1 MAQGFGNGDG
11 TPVDPITGL
20 YRLGAN
26 GPSLT
31 AAIAAA
37 GATGRRVALLH
48 IDVDMFRL
56 INVNM
61 GEDVGDQALAAIAQ
75 RLRTGM
81 PAGSWLWRLSSDE
94 FLAGIGYLPG
104 ELDGPALAERLHE
117 AFQAPLVIPP
127 YTVPVRLFTG
137 IAIYPDHASDAAVLL
152 ARADEARR
160 RTKEAGVAGIG
171 IYAAQ
176 APLLR
181 PAHADAHR
189 IVEAMDKGEFGLF
202 YQPRVVA
209 SDGSIAG
216 FSALLR
222 WDSPGHGVLQPHS
235 FLDTVERVGL
245 TTHLA
250 WWVVRQ
256 AAAQIAQWRERGL
269 EHLGLAV
276 HVPDALLQQNDCVD
290 RVGALL
296 HELDLDGRGLE
307 FEISE
312 SALTLDARRV
322 LQSLEGLHKLG
333 IRLTIQDFGV
343 SGIGLNALLHYPI
356 DNIKIDRSFIHTV
369 ASNPRSAAIVR
380 GIIALGHQLG
390 MKVIA
395 KGVGNE
401 AELAFLRNSQCDLLQ
416 GYVLSPPLPPA
427 ALDDVI
433 LERYLLPD
441 AFATPRSE
449 RILLLLDDEENVLR
463 SLARLFRRDGYRIL
477 TASTVREAF
486 DLLASHRPQVI
497 VSDQRMADM
506 PGTEFLS
513 RVRDLYPDT
522 VRLVLSGYTD
532 LATITDAINR
542 GAIYRFLVKPWND
555 DELRGHINDAFVD
568 YERLQLARGA
578 EPA

>member
-1 MAQGFGNGDG
+1 MPQGYGYGSG
-11 TPVDPITGL
+11 TPVDPVTGL
-20 YRLGAN
+20 FRLGAN

-37 GATGRRVALLH
+37 GATGRRIALLH

-75 RLRTGM
+75 RLRAAM
-81 PAGSWLWRLSSDE
+81 PAESWLWRLSSDE

-104 ELDGPALAERLHE
+104 ELDGAGLAERLHE
-117 AFQAPLVIPP
+117 AFQAPLSLPP
-127 YTVPVRLFTG
+127 YTFPVRLFTG
-137 IAIYPDHASDAAVLL
+137 IAIYPDHASDAASLL

-160 RTKEAGVAGIG
+160 HTKESGLAGIG
-171 IYAAQ
+171 MYAR
-176 APLLR
+176 PVPRER
-181 PAHADAHR
+181 PADADANR
-189 IVEAMDKGEFGLF
+189 IVEALDNGEFRLY
-202 YQPRVVA
+202 YQPRVAA
-209 SDGSIAG
+209 SDGSISG

-222 WDSPGHGVLQPHS
+222 WHSPTHGVLQPHA

-245 TTHLA
+245 TTHLG
-250 WWVVRQ
+250 WWVVGE
-256 AAAQIAQWRERGL
+256 AARQIASWRERGL
-269 EHLGLAV
+269 EYLDLAI
-276 HVPDALLQQNDCVD
+276 HVPDGLLQQADCVD
-290 RVGALL
+290 RIGELL
-296 HELDLDGRGLE
+296 HQHGLDGQRLE
-307 FEISE
+307 LEISE
-312 SALTLDARRV
+312 NALTLDARRV

-333 IRLTIQDFGV
+333 ITLTIQDFGV
-343 SGIGLNALLHYPI
+343 SGVGLNALSHYPI
-356 DNIKIDRSFIHTV
+356 DHIKIDRSFIHSV

-395 KGVGNE
+395 KGVGSE
-401 AELAFLRNSQCDLLQ
+401 AELAFLRSSQCDLLQ
-416 GYVLSPPLPPA
+416 GYVLCPPQPVE
-427 ALDDVI
+427 ALDELI
-433 LERYLLPD
+433 RKRFLLQD
-441 AFATPRSE
+441 AFATPQSE
-449 RILLLLDDEENVLR
+449 RTLLLLDDEENVLR

-477 TASTVREAF
+477 TANTVREAF

-532 LATITDAINR
+532 LATITEAINR

-555 DELRGHINDAFVD
+555 EELRGHIKDAFAD
-568 YERLQLARGA
+568 YERNRATRGA